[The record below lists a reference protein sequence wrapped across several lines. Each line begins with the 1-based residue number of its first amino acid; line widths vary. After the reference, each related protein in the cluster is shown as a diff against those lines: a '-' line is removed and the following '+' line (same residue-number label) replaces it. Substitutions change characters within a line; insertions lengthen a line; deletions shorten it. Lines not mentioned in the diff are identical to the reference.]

1 MRTEDLVVGETY
13 IASIPQRL
21 PEELRRP
28 GDTPEQWRAN
38 MQLHLVR
45 GRRVTVTVTGF
56 GEEPNMVVVS
66 RDVPA
71 GRVALRLTTEQAAAL
86 DLAEGQEYEI
96 TGIITDA
103 DGQALTFPGT
113 VAHTIPARWLRPAGE
128 QLVLPPDTEHFHR
141 ALVCRDADGMT
152 PPEGEQLVLPPDT
165 EHFHRA
171 LVCRD
176 ADGMTPP
183 EIDRAAEKA
192 LEQLQHVRGLALEDP
207 NVDHSVLA
215 SEADHRE
222 WLRIAERVRAGGLA
236 VYDPRTDPDAVEHP
250 PLVRF
255 REP

>member
-1 MRTEDLVVGETY
+1 MRTGDVVVGETY

-28 GDTPEQWRAN
+28 GDTPEQWQAN
-38 MQLHLVR
+38 MQLHLAR

-56 GEEPNMVVVS
+56 GEEPDTVRVS
-66 RDVPA
+66 RDLPV
-71 GRVALRLTTEQAAAL
+71 GRARLRLSAEQAAAL

-96 TGIITDA
+96 TGIVTDA

-113 VAHTIPARWLRPAGE
+113 IAHTIPARWLRPADE
-128 QLVLPPDTEHFHR
+128 RLVLHPDTDRFHR

-152 PPEGEQLVLPPDT
+152 PQ
-165 EHFHRA
+165 
-171 LVCRD
+171 
-176 ADGMTPP
+176 

-192 LEQLQHVRGLALEDP
+192 LAQLHHVRGLALEDP
-207 NVDHSVLA
+207 NADHSVLT

-222 WLRIAERVRAGGLA
+222 WLRIAEQVRAAGLA

-250 PLVRF
+250 PLIRF
-255 REP
+255 RQT

>member
-1 MRTEDLVVGETY
+1 MRTGDVVVGGTY

-28 GDTPEQWRAN
+28 GDTPGQWRAN

-45 GRRVTVTVTGF
+45 GRRITVTVTGF
-56 GEEPNMVVVS
+56 GEEPGTVQVS
-66 RDVPA
+66 RDLPA
-71 GRVALRLTTEQAAAL
+71 VRVRLRLSAEQAAAL

-96 TGIITDA
+96 TGIVTDT
-103 DGQALTFPGT
+103 DGQAIAFPGT
-113 VAHTIPARWLRPAGE
+113 VAHTIPARWLRPPGE
-128 QLVLPPDTEHFHR
+128 RLVLHPDTD
-141 ALVCRDADGMT
+141 L
-152 PPEGEQLVLPPDT
+152 
-165 EHFHRA
+165 FHRA

-192 LEQLQHVRGLALEDP
+192 LEQLQRVRGLALEDP
-207 NVDHSVLA
+207 NVDQSVLTA
-215 SEADHRE
+215 EADHKE
-222 WLRIAERVRAGGLA
+222 WLRIAGRVRATGLA

-250 PLVRF
+250 PLIRF

>member
-1 MRTEDLVVGETY
+1 MRTGDVVVGETY

-21 PEELRRP
+21 PEQLRRP

-45 GRRVTVTVTGF
+45 GRRITVTVTGF
-56 GEEPNMVVVS
+56 GEEPDTVVVS

-71 GRVALRLTTEQAAAL
+71 GRARLRLTAEQAAAL

-96 TGIITDA
+96 TGIVTDA

-113 VAHTIPARWLRPAGE
+113 VAHTIPARWLRPADE
-128 QLVLPPDTEHFHR
+128 QLELHPDTDHFHR

-152 PPEGEQLVLPPDT
+152 PV
-165 EHFHRA
+165 
-171 LVCRD
+171 
-176 ADGMTPP
+176 

-192 LEQLQHVRGLALEDP
+192 LAQLHHVRGLALEDP
-207 NVDHSVLA
+207 TVDHSVLT

-222 WLRIAERVRAGGLA
+222 WLRIAERVRTAGLA
-236 VYDPRTDPDAVEHP
+236 AYDPRVDPDAVEHP
-250 PLVRF
+250 PLIRF
-255 REP
+255 RQP